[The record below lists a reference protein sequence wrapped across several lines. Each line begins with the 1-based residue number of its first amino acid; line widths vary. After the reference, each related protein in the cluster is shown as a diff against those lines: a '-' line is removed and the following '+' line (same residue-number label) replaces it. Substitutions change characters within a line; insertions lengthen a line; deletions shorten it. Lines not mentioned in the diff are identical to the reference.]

1 MPKPAHS
8 DAKHPAWDNMQKSER
23 SFILLLRK
31 RTMFSASTVK
41 LRHLQIPDFY
51 KSGF

>member
-8 DAKHPAWDNMQKSER
+8 DAKHPAWDNKQKSAR
-23 SFILLLRK
+23 SFILPRRK
-31 RTMFSASTVK
+31 RTMFSASTLK
-41 LRHLQIPDFY
+41 LRNLQISDFY